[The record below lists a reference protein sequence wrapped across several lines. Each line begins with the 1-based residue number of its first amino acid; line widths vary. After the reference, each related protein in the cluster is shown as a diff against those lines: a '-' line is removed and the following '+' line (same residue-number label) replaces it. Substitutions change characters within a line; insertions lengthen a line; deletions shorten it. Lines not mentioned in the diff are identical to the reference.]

1 MNPIKITWR
10 SKFHLIL
17 SVITL
22 ATLLSSCMGDLEAP
36 DFPTTAYVSIYQ
48 GSPDAP
54 AMDIFAN
61 QNKVNRDPMLFSQ
74 ALPYNAFFPGDRD
87 FRFASFNSA
96 TSLLEKD
103 FKLEADSVYS
113 LFVVNESSNLD
124 AVLVKDE
131 WEEPKAESAQLRL
144 VHLSPDTEN
153 VSLEISQE
161 TTQTIE
167 NIAFKGASEF
177 IEIPKGTTTL
187 VIKSKTTNQTLLT
200 SDVLDLKGNRVYSV
214 LIRGLKAE
222 SSGNKKLDLQILT
235 NYINY

>member
-10 SKFHLIL
+10 SKFHLVL

-22 ATLLSSCMGDLEAP
+22 VTLLSSCMGDLEAP
-36 DFPTTAYVSIYQ
+36 DFPPTAYVSIYQ